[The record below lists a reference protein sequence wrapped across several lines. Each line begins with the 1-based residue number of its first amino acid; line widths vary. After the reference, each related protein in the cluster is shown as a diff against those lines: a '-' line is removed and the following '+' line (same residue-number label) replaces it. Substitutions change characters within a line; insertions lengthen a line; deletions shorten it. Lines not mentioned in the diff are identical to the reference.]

1 MNEWMGKNNKTMA
14 ILRVSGRRQEGNT
27 SHETQENKIKEYCK
41 ENGLS
46 IVETVRIVESAK
58 DSNLRVKYQG
68 AIKKAIKDNIRHVV
82 FYMYDRET
90 RNLRDNE
97 QNEEY
102 VKKEKLVIHYA
113 NDNKVLYAGSSDSD
127 FFLRDINA
135 AANKNFIRN
144 LRTKTMDAMK
154 TKAKNG
160 WFPSN
165 HVPLGYA
172 LQKTKDS
179 EGKELKR
186 GSIIVP
192 DPNIS
197 NVKWVQREF
206 ELRAQGFSYEKIRKA
221 CIDEGLVPINRI
233 TQYSLSS
240 VERRLKN
247 KFYAGYFDWQ
257 GEEYQ
262 GKHGLIIPQKILDT
276 VSDNPKR
283 KVVAFIRKDA
293 PFGSGWIKCADPNCG
308 CNIVYDPKKK
318 KIKESGET
326 KIFPYYHCTN
336 SKRVHATQKGMNV
349 SENKIWEQLDP
360 AIDAITITKQMADD
374 ISEALNE
381 THLKVKK
388 ARKREIEGFRQALTN
403 VDTKRDKLFDL
414 FTTNSI
420 DQETYRKQEARLKE
434 EWNHY
439 TDLLEQANDTID
451 GVYLETSKSILELAT
466 TARAQYLLATPEA
479 RRTMLDKILSNPV
492 LDDTTV
498 RYDLKSPFA
507 VLCEMKSKNDW
518 RPQRESNPRRRRER
532 AVS

>member
-1 MNEWMGKNNKTMA
+1 MDEWIGKNNKAMA
-14 ILRVSGRRQEGNT
+14 ILRVSSRRQEGNT

-41 ENGLS
+41 ENNL
-46 IVETVRIVESAK
+46 ILVETVKLIESAK
-58 DSNLRVKYQG
+58 DSGLRVKYQG
-68 AIKKAIKDNIRHVV
+68 AIKKAIKENIRHVV

-90 RNLRDNE
+90 RNLKDNE

-113 NDNKVLYAGSSDSD
+113 NDNKVLYSGSSDSD
-127 FFLRDINA
+127 FLSRDMSAIV
-135 AANKNFIRN
+135 NKNFSRN

-154 TKAKNG
+154 TKAKSG

-172 LQKTKDS
+172 LQKPKDS
-179 EGKELKR
+179 FGKELKR
-186 GSIIVP
+186 GSITVP

-197 NVKWVQREF
+197 KVRWVQREF
-206 ELRAQGFSYEKIRKA
+206 ELRAQGFSYEKIRKT
-221 CIDEGLVPINRI
+221 CIDEGLVPVNRI

-257 GEEYQ
+257 GIEY
-262 GKHGLIIPQKILDT
+262 KANHELIIPQKILDT
-276 VSDNPKR
+276 ISDNPKR

-326 KIFPYYHCTN
+326 KTFPYYHCTN

-349 SENKIWEQLDP
+349 PENKIWEQLDP

-374 ISEALNE
+374 ISEVLNE
-381 THLKVKK
+381 AHLKVKK
-388 ARKREIEGFRQALTN
+388 ARKREIEGFGLALDNIAT
-403 VDTKRDKLFDL
+403 RRGKLIDL
-414 FTTNSI
+414 FTEQNI
-420 DQETYRKQEARLKE
+420 NKEILNEQLARLE
-434 EWNHY
+434 NERRRY
-439 TDLLEQANDTID
+439 TDLLEQSNDTID

-466 TARAQYLLATPEA
+466 TARAQYLLSTPEA

-492 LDDTTV
+492 LDDTTL
-498 RYDLKSPFA
+498 RYDLKMPFA
-507 VLCEMKSKNDW
+507 VLCEMKQK
-518 RPQRESNPRRRRER
+518 
-532 AVS
+532 